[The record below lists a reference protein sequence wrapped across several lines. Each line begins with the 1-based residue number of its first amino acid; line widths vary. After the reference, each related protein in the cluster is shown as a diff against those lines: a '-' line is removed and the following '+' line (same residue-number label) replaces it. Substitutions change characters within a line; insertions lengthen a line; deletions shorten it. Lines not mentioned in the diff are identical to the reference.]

1 MTSTPTEVP
10 SPGRRIGTTVA
21 TACLVLVLLGVAV
34 MLIWPRT
41 VQTAINNTVSPI
53 GGPFTLTTQTGAK
66 LSDADLR
73 GKPFAVFFG
82 FTRCPEVCPTTL
94 WETTEALK
102 SLGPDADKLRVLFIS
117 VDPTRDTPE
126 FMARYLQSF
135 DSRITGLT
143 GTEADV
149 AAVGKEYRIYYK
161 KVPTED
167 GDYTMDH
174 TATIFL
180 MGAEG
185 QFKGTISYGEDMAI
199 RLRKLRNLIAGAAA

>member
-1 MTSTPTEVP
+1 MTTTRTEVP
-10 SPGRRIGTTVA
+10 GPASRIGTIVA
-21 TACLVLVLLGVAV
+21 TACLALILLGVAI

-41 VQTAINNTVSPI
+41 VQTAINTVSPV
-53 GGPFTLTTQTGAK
+53 GGPFTLTTQTRAK

-135 DSRITGLT
+135 DAHITGLT
-143 GTEADV
+143 GTEAEV

-161 KVPTED
+161 KVPTDD

-180 MGAEG
+180 MDAEG
-185 QFKGTISYGEDMAI
+185 QFKGTISYGEDMAS
-199 RLRKLRNLIAGAAA
+199 RLQKLRNLIAGVAA

>member
-1 MTSTPTEVP
+1 MSTTPTEVP
-10 SPGRRIGTTVA
+10 RAAKRLGTTI
-21 TACLVLVLLGVAV
+21 TLACLIIVLLGLAT

-41 VQTAINNTVSPI
+41 VQTAVNSVSPI

-117 VDPTRDTPE
+117 VDPARDTPD

-135 DSRITGLT
+135 DPHITGLT
-143 GTEADV
+143 GTEAEV

-161 KVPTED
+161 KVPTDD

-174 TATIFL
+174 TATMFL
-180 MGAEG
+180 MDADG
-185 QFKGTISYGEDMAI
+185 QFTGTISYGEDMAT
-199 RLRKLRNLIAGAAA
+199 RMQKLRRLIGVGA